1 MKAIYP
7 ASFDPITNGHLDII
21 ERALKVVDHLVLLIA
36 RSPEKPGLLTIN
48 KRLEILKTLFE
59 GRENITIDSWDGLL
73 MEYSKSN
80 GINLIIRGLRAISDF
95 EYEYMMASMNKKL
108 NPKVETI
115 FMMTGETYHYLS
127 SRNIKEV
134 VSLGG
139 SVKGLVPSIVEQA
152 LREKLQK

>member
-36 RSPEKPGLLTIN
+36 RSPDKPGLFSI
-48 KRLEILKTLFE
+48 KERLEILKSLF
-59 GRENITIDSWDGLL
+59 GDRKNLKIDSWDGLL
-73 MEYSKSN
+73 MEYSKKN
-80 GINLIIRGLRAISDF
+80 EINLIIRGLRAISDF

-139 SVKGLVPSIVEQA
+139 SVKGLVPSIVEQR
-152 LREKLQK
+152 LRKKLQK

>member
-36 RSPEKPGLLTIN
+36 RSPDKPGLLTIN
-48 KRLEILKTLFE
+48 KRLEILKNLFD
-59 GRENITIDSWDGLL
+59 GRKNITIDSWDGLL
-73 MEYSKSN
+73 MEYSKKN
-80 GINLIIRGLRAISDF
+80 DINLIIRGLRAISDF